1 MVGEG
6 KEGSLAR
13 FVGLV
18 EIDLKFAWGSILI
31 EFFRRSM
38 YSPGPG
44 LFFVPGFLVSS
55 DLSSSVPNAAAR
67 GFANDFF
74 SCGGLSKVAA

>member
-18 EIDLKFAWGSILI
+18 EIDLKFAWGSTLI

-55 DLSSSVPNAAAR
+55 DRSSSVPNAAAR
-67 GFANDFF
+67 GLANDFF